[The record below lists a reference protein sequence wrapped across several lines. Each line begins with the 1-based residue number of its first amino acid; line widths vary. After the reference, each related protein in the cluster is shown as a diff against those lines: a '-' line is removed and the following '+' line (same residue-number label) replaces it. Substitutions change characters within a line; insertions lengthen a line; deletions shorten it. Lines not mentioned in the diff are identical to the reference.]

1 MPKVGSKT
9 FGYGAA
15 GKKKAAAFAM
25 KTGKKMTVKKAMPR
39 KKK

>member
-9 FGYGAA
+9 FDYGAA
-15 GKKKAAAFAM
+15 GKKKAAAYAV
-25 KTGKKMTVKKAMPR
+25 KTGKKVASKNAMPG